1 MGGRIGVS
9 GNCSLGHRSL
19 DYRFLMLHFPFAPQ
33 KTEENMFAREKRGTG
48 KEAKE
53 KEKRER
59 NVEGMFRANKGKGVK
74 EEEKVVG
81 TGWLQKDKGE
91 KRWKNRDGK
100 RRRASRKERG
110 KGRRWGAKGRGGRSG
125 WSRLEMERRRSES
138 EWNRLDRAKERTVW
152 WPWTIN
158 ATGSFCRFLFSR
170 RIPSNAHTVQYVRAE
185 RSDHVDWL
193 GRGGE
198 ARVNLSRR
206 FFAPVSLSRLPVWWL
221 VSTHRVA
228 PMKRWRTANA
238 RRQHIPVLPN
248 GPRYTPRRTSPRA
261 SPPHRFH
268 SWERERYMARL
279 DEALQPSRWRDED
292 TILAGQER

>member
-1 MGGRIGVS
+1 MRGRIGVS

-74 EEEKVVG
+74 EEEKVAG

-170 RIPSNAHTVQYVRAE
+170 RIPSNAHTVQYVRPE
-185 RSDHVDWL
+185 RSDHVDWIS
-193 GRGGE
+193 GGE
-198 ARVNLSRR
+198 GRLAWTFRGAFLLLFPCRGCRFGDSCRHTALRR
-206 FFAPVSLSRLPVWWL
+206 WNVGERPTRGANIFPFYLTVLDTPRDAPLLAPLLPI
-221 VSTHRVA
+221 VST
-228 PMKRWRTANA
+228 
-238 RRQHIPVLPN
+238 L
-248 GPRYTPRRTSPRA
+248 
-261 SPPHRFH
+261 
-268 SWERERYMARL
+268 ERERDTWPVSTKPCSL
-279 DEALQPSRWRDED
+279 RDKE
-292 TILAGQER
+292 TKIRY